1 MKQTL
6 ARVAPWLSGE
16 LIQFPLEWI
25 RFMKLSDKFIFKLL
39 PSLSNS
45 EVICF
50 ATGEIV
56 DY

>member
-6 ARVAPWLSGE
+6 ARVAPWVSGE

-25 RFMKLSDKFIFKLL
+25 RFTKLSDKFICKLL